1 MFYVY
6 TIKIMSREFNNTKL
20 NYIANS
26 LKENANRMKYIGD
39 ISDLG
44 NEIGRMTGSVYQN
57 MTEEEIIDFIS
68 GFRHGVSLTNGT
80 HG

>member
-1 MFYVY
+1 ME
-6 TIKIMSREFNNTKL
+6 REFNNTKL

-26 LKENANRMKYIGD
+26 LKESVNRMEYVGD

-44 NEIGRMTGSVYQN
+44 NEIGITVGHTFKN
-57 MTEEEIIDFIS
+57 MTEQEINDFIM

-80 HG
+80 H

>member
-1 MFYVY
+1 
-6 TIKIMSREFNNTKL
+6 MSREFNNTKL

>member
-6 TIKIMSREFNNTKL
+6 TIKIMSREFNNAKL